1 MKYQVTVSL
10 ITLVAGCLGHM
21 YPSTPCVRGSPL
33 AQCGYPNP
41 NVNLMAPIGTDNKPT
56 FPICHHAE
64 PYASPV
70 ETVQAGSS
78 ITVSFDGT
86 AIHNGGH
93 CEFSLSYDGGKT
105 FVAIQTII
113 KKCFLEGKSFSVP
126 IPKEAP
132 NGKAVFAWSW
142 VNATGNRE
150 FYMTCSDIEIQGGGS
165 GSLKGPKM
173 LTPNYDGSS
182 PKIGE
187 FGQGGDDCSNL
198 YKERPTIEISAGGAA
213 ASSGGQSK
221 YPEAPASGGTNGQS
235 PTEAGTPTAT
245 PTAGAASPTVQ
256 PNPTGSP
263 SNPAT
268 TPTAGDS
275 AAAPQST
282 PTGSSAYPATTP
294 TTGDSSAAP
303 QPIPAN
309 TATGNTTASAAQ
321 PDPAST
327 TTDNNASIPVKNNE
341 YPSAPALPTQP
352 TGGDT
357 TPGSVPGPGSAS
369 NGLATCVAIGKS
381 PEYQTMVNGQT
392 IKSTCGATLVC
403 KQTSVGGVYCDFS

>member
-1 MKYQVTVSL
+1 MKYQVAIFL
-10 ITLVAGCLGHM
+10 IILVASCLGHM
-21 YPSTPCVRGSPL
+21 YPSTPCMRGSPL
-33 AQCGYPNP
+33 GECGYPNP
-41 NVNLMAPIGTDNKPT
+41 DYNLRDPIGTNNEFA
-56 FPICHHAE
+56 FPLCHHTE

-78 ITVSFDGT
+78 ITVSFDT
-86 AIHNGGH
+86 VATHNGGH

-113 KKCFLEGKSFSVP
+113 RNCFLEGKTFSVP

-132 NGKAVFAWSW
+132 NGKAVFSWSW
-142 VNATGNRE
+142 VNAKGNRE

-173 LTPNYDGSS
+173 LTPNYDDSS

-187 FGQGGDDCSNL
+187 FGQGGDDGSNL
-198 YKERPTIEISAGGAA
+198 YKERPTIEISAGGAI
-213 ASSGGQSK
+213 ASSGGQSQ

-235 PTEAGTPTAT
+235 PTETGTTTAT

-263 SNPAT
+263 SYPAT
-268 TPTAGDS
+268 TPTAS
-275 AAAPQST
+275 
-282 PTGSSAYPATTP
+282 
-294 TTGDSSAAP
+294 DSSAVP
-303 QPIPAN
+303 QPTPTN
-309 TATGNTTASAAQ
+309 TTTGNTTASAAQ

-327 TTDNNASIPVKNNE
+327 TTDNNASIPVKNNG
-341 YPSAPALPTQP
+341 YPSATALPTQP
-352 TGGDT
+352 TSGDT
-357 TPGSVPGPGSAS
+357 TVDSVPEPGSAS

-381 PEYQTMVNGQT
+381 PEYQTMVNGET
-392 IKSTCGATLVC
+392 IKANCGATLVC
-403 KQTSVGGVYCDFS
+403 KQTSVGGVYCDFP